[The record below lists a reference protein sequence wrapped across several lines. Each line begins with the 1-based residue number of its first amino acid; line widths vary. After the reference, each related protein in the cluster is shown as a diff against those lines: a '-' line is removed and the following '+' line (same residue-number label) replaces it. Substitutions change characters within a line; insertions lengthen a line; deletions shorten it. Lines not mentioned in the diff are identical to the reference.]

1 MIQKRVFFVNNFI
14 IIMAIIF
21 IFIFFIPMFTINL
34 PLDYKIIKN
43 NLIVDARDINM
54 KKDLFVKLENNTVI
68 INHNT
73 GSFKINRN
81 DVQRNQI
88 ILDIRQLNV
97 SRENDL
103 KVFYDFKKNVVSYIS
118 KKLYSK

>member
-1 MIQKRVFFVNNFI
+1 MIQKRIFFVNNFI

-88 ILDIRQLNV
+88 ILDITAT
-97 SRENDL
+97 EC
-103 KVFYDFKKNVVSYIS
+103 
-118 KKLYSK
+118 

>member
-1 MIQKRVFFVNNFI
+1 MIQKRIFFINNFI
-14 IIMAIIF
+14 IILAIVF
-21 IFIFFIPMFTINL
+21 MFIFFIPMFTINF

-43 NLIVDARDINM
+43 NLIVDAGNINM

-73 GSFKINRN
+73 GSFKIDRH
-81 DVQRNQI
+81 DVQGNQI

-103 KVFYDFKKNVVSYIS
+103 KVFYDFKKNVISYIS
-118 KKLYSK
+118 KKVVQ